1 MTPVLSIFDL
11 AIAASFVLINGAVT
25 TLLAL
30 GIARSLFVSAA
41 RMVIQLT
48 LLAFVLRWLF
58 AFEAMIV
65 TVTGMLIMAIF
76 AGLEV
81 VLRQEKTA
89 GGFGTG
95 TVASSI
101 ILAAVVVV
109 TMPTLILLVAA
120 EPWYRPQ
127 VALPIFGIVAGN
139 AMTGIA
145 LTLSSFTDAIHR
157 EAPLVEARLA
167 IGETRTQALGDVL
180 RQAVKIGLM
189 PTINAM
195 AAIGLV
201 TFPGIMTG
209 QLLANADPLQAAK
222 YQMLVMFMIAGSSS
236 LAIVAAAYAMLYRIT
251 DARHRLRLDRLR

>member
-1 MTPVLSIFDL
+1 MTPVLSVFDL
-11 AIAASFVLINGAVT
+11 AIAASFLLVNGAIS

-30 GIARSLFVSAA
+30 GIARTLIVSAA

-58 AFEAMIV
+58 AFESVVV
-65 TVTGMLIMAIF
+65 TLLGITLMGLF

-81 VLRQEKTA
+81 VLRQDKTA
-89 GGFGTG
+89 GRIATG
-95 TVASSI
+95 AVTSGI
-101 ILAAVVVV
+101 ILAAVFLV
-109 TMPTLILLVAA
+109 TMPTLTLLIAA
-120 EPWYRPQ
+120 DPWYRPQ

-145 LTLSSFTDAIHR
+145 LTLSSFTDALTR
-157 EAPLVEARLA
+157 DAPMVEARLA
-167 IGETRTQALGDVL
+167 LGETRTEALGGVL
-180 RQAVKIGLM
+180 RQAVKMGLM

>member
-11 AIAASFVLINGAVT
+11 AVAASFVLINGAIT

-30 GIARSLFVSAA
+30 GIARSLFLSAA

-58 AFEAMIV
+58 AFEALLV
-65 TVTGMLIMAIF
+65 TVIGILIMGVF

-81 VLRQEKTA
+81 VLRQEKA
-89 GGFGTG
+89 VGRFGTG
-95 TVASSI
+95 AVASSI
-101 ILAAVVVV
+101 ILAAVFIV
-109 TMPTLILLVAA
+109 TMPTLILLIAA
-120 EPWYRPQ
+120 DPWYRPQ

-145 LTLSSFTDAIHR
+145 LTLSSFTDALER
-157 EAPLVEARLA
+157 DAALVEARLA
-167 IGETRTQALGDVL
+167 LGETRTQALGDVL
-180 RQAVKIGLM
+180 RQSVKIGLM

-236 LAIVAAAYAMLYRIT
+236 LAIFAAAYAMLYRIT
-251 DARHRLRLDRLR
+251 DARHRLRLDRLQ